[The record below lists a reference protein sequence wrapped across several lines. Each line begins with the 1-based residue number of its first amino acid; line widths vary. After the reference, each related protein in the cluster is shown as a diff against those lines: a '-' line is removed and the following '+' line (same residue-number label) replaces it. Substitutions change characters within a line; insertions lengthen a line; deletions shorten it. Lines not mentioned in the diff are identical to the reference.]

1 MRLVSKQLPIV
12 KLVMLTENYHQH
24 VLVLMDTM
32 NWIMNVT
39 NVTGD
44 VQHVQPLI
52 VKHVLMKTDC
62 YQTVIVMPDIMKL
75 KEKYVNLVQINVQ
88 LVSTP
93 QTIVHFVPQQD
104 KLVLNQIA
112 HAQMDN
118 MLMKTEFV
126 KNVTILV

>member
-39 NVTGD
+39 NVIGD
-44 VQHVQPLI
+44 VQHVLPLI

-75 KEKYVNLVQINVQ
+75 KEKYANLVQINVQ
-88 LVSTP
+88 HVSTP
-93 QTIVHFVPQQD
+93 QTSVHFVPQQEN
-104 KLVLNQIA
+104 LVLNQTA

-126 KNVTILV
+126 KHVTILV